1 MMILRCGHHSLCTIS
16 WHLCLKL
23 QYKNDWLFYHFTL
36 WSTEGSPHLG
46 TTSLGY
52 TVFSYPRSMLPL
64 NLFYGKMFHSKVV
77 LLLCMYIVHYYQR
90 AKDSMRK
97 SGKLAALF
105 PPQVLRGPFQQRK
118 STTEVVL
125 YAWVFFT
132 ASYIFFK
139 YVISST
145 SAYKTLND

>member
-1 MMILRCGHHSLCTIS
+1 MIFSYSNTPRYAPPRYAKPAIRSFWFLE
-16 WHLCLKL
+16 KV
-23 QYKNDWLFYHFTL
+23 
-36 WSTEGSPHLG
+36 E
-46 TTSLGY
+46 TSLVGTEEY
-52 TVFSYPRSMLPL
+52 VHLWTTRESKTQSSFLQMMMHWFLQLFSYPQSMLPL

-125 YAWVFFT
+125 YAWVSFT
-132 ASYIFFK
+132 ASYIF
-139 YVISST
+139 
-145 SAYKTLND
+145 LNM